1 MAWYGTRSNLA
12 TAVAFMTVIA
22 GWTMVR
28 SGDAS
33 AVAFSRLTNIPS
45 HNGVYRASMIAS
57 ANGPWT
63 IEVQTATGMPVPSAS
78 LALDGWMPDEER
90 GIAMRPRVTEL
101 AHGRYRVDGL
111 RLDRHGWWNVKLA
124 ISAAAG
130 TDSLAFNLVRR

>member
-1 MAWYGTRSNLA
+1 MPHGIRSNLA
-12 TAVAFMTVIA
+12 TAVAFMSVIA

-28 SGDAS
+28 TGDAS
-33 AVAFSRLTNIPS
+33 ALTFSRLTNIPS

-57 ANGPWT
+57 ANSQWT
-63 IEVQTATGMPVPSAS
+63 VEIQTASGTRIPSAS
-78 LALDGWMPDEER
+78 LALESWMPDDER
-90 GIAMRPRVTEL
+90 VVAMHPHVTEL

-130 TDSLAFNLVRR
+130 TDSLAFNLVRQ